1 MERYWKDRQTV
12 LTPEPAATTELPETN
27 NDSILSDFDRHHLA
41 LLASQ
46 DSDSDSGWQPELWRY
61 LKDLPANVT
70 KDTNIVEWWQVCSFT
85 MSYKSDINTI
95 YRSMDTLIP
104 LFNILPLITSL
115 VGHHPS
121 HASGFSLQVVKL
133 QQSAMIN

>member
-1 MERYWKDRQTV
+1 MERYWKNRQTV
-12 LTPEPAATTELPETN
+12 LTPEAAATTELPETN
-27 NDSILSDFDRHHLA
+27 NDSILSDFDRHQLA
-41 LLASQ
+41 LLAIQ

-70 KDTNIVEWWQVCSFT
+70 KDTNIIEWWQVCSSP

-104 LFNILPLITSL
+104 LFNILPLITLL

-133 QQSAMIN
+133 QQSAMLN